1 MKNLRKF
8 IISLMMVTIIFISV
22 IFIFK
27 MNVVFKLK
35 GDNKLYL
42 NLNETYIEYGYI
54 ASIFNYD
61 ISKKVKIF
69 NNLNTSI
76 VGNYNINYSLKF
88 LWHKYLLRREI
99 NVVDNT
105 PPSIELNGDDE
116 IKIYVGD
123 TFIDEGA
130 VAIDN
135 YDKDIT
141 DNIIIES
148 NLDTTKEGEYSIVYS
163 AKDSS
168 GNENKVTRKV
178 IVQNKNMVSNY
189 GFEDINNSIV
199 KYVKEHNYD
208 VSIGYYNL
216 ITNKKFLY
224 RENKIY
230 YGASLIKTLDAIYLY
245 DNNLINDSTKSD
257 VEKAISVSDN
267 NAHQYLVNY
276 IGRDNLKNYGINLGA
291 KNTLAG
297 DDNFGNTTVNDQIVY
312 LKKLYNI
319 TKNNEEL
326 KSFFINDYGNYLK
339 INNLSVMHK
348 YGYYG
353 QYYHDVGIVLDNEPY
368 IIVILTNHGN
378 DNKQEIINNLANL
391 MYKYHKGE
399 L

>member
-105 PPSIELNGDDE
+105 PPSVELNGDDE

-245 DNNLINDSTKSD
+245 DNNLINDSTRSY

>member
-1 MKNLRKF
+1 
-8 IISLMMVTIIFISV
+8 MMVTIIFISV

-105 PPSIELNGDDE
+105 PPSVELNGDDE

-245 DNNLINDSTKSD
+245 DNNLINDSTKSY

>member
-1 MKNLRKF
+1 
-8 IISLMMVTIIFISV
+8 MMVTIIFISV

-245 DNNLINDSTKSD
+245 DNNLINDSTRSY

>member
-42 NLNETYIEYGYI
+42 SLNETYIEYGYI

-245 DNNLINDSTKSD
+245 DNNLINDSTRSY

>member
-8 IISLMMVTIIFISV
+8 IISLMMVIIIFISV

-245 DNNLINDSTKSD
+245 DNNLINDSTKSY
-257 VEKAISVSDN
+257 VKKAISVSDN

-326 KSFFINDYGNYLK
+326 KSYFINDYGNYLK

>member
-245 DNNLINDSTKSD
+245 DNNLINDSTKSY

>member
-245 DNNLINDSTKSD
+245 DNNLINDSTRSY

>member
-105 PPSIELNGDDE
+105 PPSVELNGDDE

-245 DNNLINDSTKSD
+245 DNNLINDSTKSY